1 MRLPKMSKKQEN
13 SLDKLSFEDTISV
26 LEEIV
31 DQIET
36 GQTPLEQSLEQY
48 EKGMKLIAHCKD
60 ILQKCEEKIE
70 IISQKNASQTDGS
83 LEDEDLF

>member
-1 MRLPKMSKKQEN
+1 MSKKQEN

-48 EKGMKLIAHCKD
+48 EKGMELIAHCKG
-60 ILQKCEEKIE
+60 ILKKCEDKIE
-70 IISQKNASQTDGS
+70 IISQKDNNPKTDSS
-83 LEDEDLF
+83 LED